1 MSRALLVLGLAGLGA
16 CWRATPPPTPPQRL
30 AHEVRQ
36 ILGRDE
42 PSPRFY
48 RERGRLEAMGVELEP
63 VLVWLVND
71 RDADET
77 VRANALLL
85 LADRGSPAAPLVL
98 RRVLLADPDET
109 LRSSAVF
116 GLQRFAA
123 NSPEAAT
130 AIRAAIDDPS
140 RRVRM
145 SVLQALDVEDVALIR
160 ALLAREEDPQVRSVA
175 RELVALAESRGAPLP
190 RETDGTYRTTSQG
203 GVQIVFQPTWSDTL
217 SGVEVGALW
226 VETSRPRLLPLAQT
240 VEAVNGVVP
249 AYFSRDRTWVVYE
262 TERVIRLHN
271 LKTGEVRDVGRGI
284 APRVIPFTDRFV
296 YLEEVPGLR
305 RSTAGGTELT
315 YEVLRVPF
323 GAGVAERMGR
333 LQVVARPERHGN
345 ASPARWMV
353 IGETPEGFALRGDG
367 MRPFLLPIPFPASPP
382 TRPTRPAR
390 PPRGQPE

>member
-1 MSRALLVLGLAGLGA
+1 
-16 CWRATPPPTPPQRL
+16 
-30 AHEVRQ
+30 
-36 ILGRDE
+36 
-42 PSPRFY
+42 
-48 RERGRLEAMGVELEP
+48 MGQELEP

-77 VRANALLL
+77 VRTNALLL
-85 LADRGSPAAPLVL
+85 LADRGSPVAPLVL
-98 RRVLLADPDET
+98 RRVLLTDPDEN

-116 GLQRFAA
+116 GLQRFAVE
-123 NSPEAAT
+123 SPEAAT

-190 RETDGTYRTTSQG
+190 READGTYRTTPQG
-203 GVQIVFQPTWSDTL
+203 GAQIVFQPHWSDTL
-217 SGVEVGALW
+217 ARVEVGSLW

-249 AYFSRDRTWVVYE
+249 AFFSKDRNWVVYE
-262 TERVIRLHN
+262 AEREIRLRN
-271 LKTGEVRDVGRGI
+271 LRNGEVRVLGPGI
-284 APRVIPFTDRFV
+284 APRVVPFTERFI
-296 YLEEVPGLR
+296 YLEEVPGVR
-305 RSTAGGTELT
+305 RSTAGGTEVT
-315 YEVLRVPF
+315 YEVVRAPF
-323 GAGVAERMGR
+323 GTGSVERLGR

-353 IGETPEGFALRGDG
+353 IGETPEGFVLRGEG
-367 MRPFLLPIPFPASPP
+367 LRPFLLPIPFPASPP

-390 PPRGQPE
+390 GRPD